1 MCVSTLGP
9 NNVINSINQSINQ
22 SIPALVNGYIEP
34 KGTHYPKLY
43 TSITGSL
50 PLDPPFWKNPKTPA
64 LCGRDACFQKGFQL
78 GFGIIIQIGHFRLFR
93 MDFLMETKPSGK
105 SGVETAFF
113 VGRSFLRED
122 WWKMTLDLFQNTSE
136 I

>member
-34 KGTHYPKLY
+34 KETNYPKFY

-50 PLDPPFWKNPKTPA
+50 LLDPPSRGPA

-93 MDFLMETKPSGK
+93 MDFLMETKPPGK
-105 SGVETAFF
+105 SGVETAFCWAKFFTRSLVENDLGF
-113 VGRSFLRED
+113 VS
-122 WWKMTLDLFQNTSE
+122 KHQ
-136 I
+136 